1 MNYLKNEVDRVI
13 SDSSLT
19 MVSLDIVIMSLLNLA
34 TDVSKFEFALFELTG
49 ESLSYDL
56 VDPSDLKN
64 ILNEI
69 KTHLTFGLHLP
80 VEPEVANLF
89 LYYTKLKVHITE
101 INEQLFAVVTI
112 PLINQQSIYDLYKI
126 FTFPINIKETNS
138 FMSIIPKAEYM
149 LIDQDRRKYALAN
162 AQELKECVSFK
173 NLVCQLTLP
182 IYNVKIGLCMLDLFL
197 KESQQQNIPD
207 SCEALIGSTKRETF
221 INLRNDLWLFTVP
234 KKTVGT
240 LSCYNN
246 TEKID
251 PSYRTEILLQD
262 VGTITIKQGCR
273 LVTKETT
280 VQTPLI
286 TTSTN
291 VMSPKIINFQGINL
305 SFTIPNI
312 NNEESKT
319 SIWPKIEKIKGTMQ
333 LTKIKEALDLQI
345 PLFTDEDQR
354 LKYVESQ
361 YGLFSPNS
369 WYNIIITIF
378 MVFLISLTIRA
389 LLTINYGKLLKRK
402 RINNDII
409 EAQEMHQLNPTAP
422 DDI

>member
-1 MNYLKNEVDRVI
+1 M
-13 SDSSLT
+13 
-19 MVSLDIVIMSLLNLA
+19 
-34 TDVSKFEFALFELTG
+34 SKFEFALFALTG
-49 ESLSYDL
+49 GTLSYDL
-56 VDPSDLKN
+56 VDPTSLKN
-64 ILNEI
+64 ILDEI

-101 INEQLFAVVTI
+101 INDQLFAVVTI

-126 FTFPINIKETNS
+126 STFPVNIKETNS
-138 FMSIIPKAEYM
+138 FVSIIPEAEYL

-162 AQELKECVSFK
+162 AQDLKDCVTFK

-182 IYNVKIGLCMLDLFL
+182 IYNVKIGSCMLDIFL
-197 KESQQQNIPD
+197 KESQQEDVPS
-207 SCEALIGSTKRETF
+207 SCEALIGNAKREIF

-234 KKTVGT
+234 KTTVGT
-240 LSCYNN
+240 ISCYNN

-251 PSYRTEILLQD
+251 PSYRTELLLQD

-273 LVTKETT
+273 LVTKEST

-291 VMSPKIINFQGINL
+291 MISPKIVNFQGINL

-312 NNEESKT
+312 NDEEIKN
-319 SIWPKIEKIKGTMQ
+319 SIWRKIDNIKGTVP
-333 LTKIKEALDLQI
+333 LTKIKEALDSQI
-345 PLFTDEDQR
+345 PFFTNEDQR
-354 LKYVESQ
+354 LEYVENQ

-369 WYNIIITIF
+369 WYNIIITISL
-378 MVFLISLTIRA
+378 VFLVSLTIRA
-389 LLTINYGKLLKRK
+389 ILTLNYGKLLKICNK
-402 RINNDII
+402 GSKQEEMDV
-409 EAQEMHQLNPTAP
+409 QEMHQLNPSAP
-422 DDI
+422 DNN